1 MISNQILQSTIE
13 GLKEISRI
21 DFCVID
27 LEGNVLAATFPES
40 EEYRSS
46 VVPFVDSPA
55 DSQVVQGHQFFK
67 IYDELQVEY
76 VLVAKGSSDDVY
88 MIGKMAAFQIQ
99 NLLVAYKERF
109 DKDNFI
115 KNLLLD
121 NLLLVDIYNRA
132 KKLHIA
138 ANARRVVFLVDTAQE
153 KDNASMECIRSLL
166 GTKTGDFIT
175 AVDEKSIIVVKEL
188 ASEEGYQDF
197 PVNKSVILTDFMNN
211 HTELVNIHS
220 MFDKIQNDK
229 NLTVKGISIKGF
241 ASPEGP
247 LAFNEQLSKKR
258 AEALKDYLV
267 KNEKVSSKL
276 YKVTFGGENW
286 DGLVKALQSSSM
298 KEKETFLNIIKN
310 TTDDAKRKQEM
321 KNLQSF

>member
-166 GTKTGDFIT
+166 GSKTGDFN
-175 AVDEKSIIVVKEL
+175 
-188 ASEEGYQDF
+188 Y
-197 PVNKSVILTDFMNN
+197 
-211 HTELVNIHS
+211 
-220 MFDKIQNDK
+220 
-229 NLTVKGISIKGF
+229 
-241 ASPEGP
+241 
-247 LAFNEQLSKKR
+247 
-258 AEALKDYLV
+258 
-267 KNEKVSSKL
+267 SS
-276 YKVTFGGENW
+276 
-286 DGLVKALQSSSM
+286 
-298 KEKETFLNIIKN
+298 
-310 TTDDAKRKQEM
+310 
-321 KNLQSF
+321 